1 MSGFDFGSLMPEVA
15 KMLLGAPNPHH
26 SKGNDHRYGT
36 NGSLSIDLEKNTA
49 FDHENDE
56 GGGVLWLVA
65 KLTGCGDDG
74 AVDWLKSN
82 GFDIPDMR
90 VAAAG
95 SNQNAGPG
103 RKEIV
108 AAYDYADID
117 GNLVF
122 QVVRMQYRMPDGSW
136 RLNRHGKIDK
146 TFAQRRR
153 FEEEKD
159 VWINGLLDGEYMRKG
174 PGQNWTRYD
183 SKTFDKWGMKERR
196 EFDGI
201 EQLPLYRWPEV
212 AEAIAM
218 GQAIYLVEG
227 EKKADALW
235 KAGIAA
241 TCNAGGAK
249 KWTPY
254 HAELLRGA
262 HIIQIPDN
270 DDAGRMHMQIVG
282 SRMKDIAASVMMLD
296 IRTFWPEV
304 PEKGDIWDWVQA
316 GGDASDLF
324 DLVDKHARPWTKEPP
339 KSRFGAVTWD
349 RLDEAGQ
356 EHEYL
361 IEDILT
367 RHEVAVIYGESGSG
381 KSFEA
386 IDMAMAVDRGV
397 PFNGKEV
404 RKGGVIYQA
413 GEGGIGVKLRLRA
426 YRQTYM
432 EPGERVDF
440 VLLPSR
446 VDLFAKPG
454 EQDVETSRG
463 TDALIAEIKAWAE
476 TFTVPLELVVI
487 DTLATATPGANENAS
502 TDMSVVLTNLERIRD
517 ECRCTVLM
525 VHHKPRNGNNPRGHS
540 SLFANVDNAIELE
553 ITQRLD
559 VAYRADGTQLV
570 RQIHRATIQKNKDGE
585 RGHGWDFILKQVVL
599 GTRPNGKPLTSVVCA
614 PPGGQ
619 GPEVTDDKRLSDQQA
634 IAMQALI
641 NALERHGEAT
651 PDMLKLPK
659 SIKTVVRMGH
669 WRLEYAALSMMDDED
684 PKKKQERIKKALQRA
699 GERFF
704 GAKWIGRAEPYVW
717 LTGRPV
723 PGFKRDSDMDFNQL
737 SRPQEPVSEGL
748 AEVLTDG
755 EIQF

>member
-1 MSGFDFGSLMPEVA
+1 MPEVA
-15 KMLLGAPNPHH
+15 SMLLGAPNPHH
-26 SKGNDHRYGT
+26 SKGNDNRYGT

-49 FDHENDE
+49 FDHENSE
-56 GGGVLWLVA
+56 GGGVLWLVS

-74 AVDWLKSN
+74 AVDWLKQN
-82 GFDIPDMR
+82 GFDIPDNR
-90 VAAAG
+90 GAAAG

-103 RKEIV
+103 RKEVV
-108 AAYDYADID
+108 AAYDYADAD
-117 GNLVF
+117 GGLVF
-122 QVVRMQYRMPDGSW
+122 QVVRMQFKQPDGSW
-136 RLNRHGKIDK
+136 RLNKHGKIDK

-153 FEEEKD
+153 FTEEKD
-159 VWINGLLDGEYMRKG
+159 AWINGLLDGDYMRKG
-174 PGQNWTRYD
+174 PGHNWTRYD
-183 SKTFDKWGMKERR
+183 SKTFDKWGMTERR
-196 EFDGI
+196 EFDGV
-201 EQLPLYRWPEV
+201 ERLPLYRWPEV

-235 KAGIAA
+235 TAGIAA

-254 HAELLRGA
+254 HAELLAGA

-282 SRMKDIAASVMMLD
+282 SRMKDVAASVMMLD
-296 IRTFWPEV
+296 IRKFWPDV

-316 GGDASDLF
+316 GGDATDLF
-324 DLVDKHARPWTKEPP
+324 DIVDAHARPWTKEPP

-349 RLDEAGQ
+349 RLDEPGM

-367 RHEVAVIYGESGSG
+367 RHEVAIIYGESGSG

-386 IDMAMAVDRGV
+386 IDMAMSVGRGV
-397 PFNGKEV
+397 TFNGKEV
-404 RKGGVIYQA
+404 RRGAVIYQA
-413 GEGGIGVKLRLRA
+413 GEGGIGVKQRLRA
-426 YRQTYM
+426 YRQTHM
-432 EPGERVDF
+432 EHGERVDF
-440 VLLPSR
+440 VLLPAR
-446 VDLFAKPG
+446 IDLFARPG

-463 TDALIAEIKAWAE
+463 TDALIAEIKAWSE
-476 TFTVPLELVVI
+476 TFGTPLELVVI

-553 ITQRLD
+553 ITPRLD
-559 VAYRADGTQLV
+559 IAFREDGTQLT

-599 GTRPNGKPLTSVVCA
+599 GKRPNGKLLTSVVCA
-614 PPGGQ
+614 TPGGQ
-619 GPEVTDDKRLSDQQA
+619 GPEVTDDKRLSDQQN

-651 PDMLKLPK
+651 PEMLKLPK

-669 WRLEYAALSMMDDED
+669 WRIEYAALSMQDDED
-684 PKKKQERIKKALQRA
+684 PKKKQERIKKGLQRA

-717 LTGRPV
+717 LTGRPI
-723 PGFKRDSDMDFNQL
+723 PGFKRESGFDFSQL
-737 SRPQEPVSEGL
+737 SRPEEPMSAGM
-748 AEVLTDG
+748 ADMADG
-755 EIQF
+755 DIQL

>member
-15 KMLLGAPNPHH
+15 SMLLGAPNPHH

-49 FDHENDE
+49 FDHENNE
-56 GGGVLWLVA
+56 GGGVLWLVS

-74 AVDWLKSN
+74 AVDWLKQN
-82 GFDIPDMR
+82 GFDIPDNR
-90 VAAAG
+90 AAPG
-95 SNQNAGPG
+95 SNQNAGPA

-108 AAYDYADID
+108 ATYDYTD
-117 GNLVF
+117 GDGALVF
-122 QVVRMQYRMPDGSW
+122 QVVRMQYKQPDGSW
-136 RLNRHGKIDK
+136 RLNKHGKIDK

-153 FEEEKD
+153 FAEEAD
-159 VWINGLLDGEYMRKG
+159 VWINGLLDQEYMRKG
-174 PGQNWTRYD
+174 PGHNWTRYD
-183 SKTFDKWGMKERR
+183 SKTFEKWGMKERR
-196 EFDGI
+196 AFDGV

-235 KAGIAA
+235 EAGIAA

-254 HAELLRGA
+254 HAEQLTGA

-282 SRMKDIAASVMMLD
+282 SRMKGIAASVMMLD
-296 IRTFWPEV
+296 IRKFWPEG

-316 GGDASDLF
+316 GSDATDLF
-324 DLVDKHARPWTKEPP
+324 DIVDAHARPWTKEPP

-386 IDMAMAVDRGV
+386 IDMAMSVDRGV

-404 RKGGVIYQA
+404 RKGGVVYQA
-413 GEGGIGVKLRLRA
+413 GEGGIGVKQRLRA

-432 EPGERVDF
+432 DPGERVDF

-463 TDALIAEIKAWAE
+463 TDALIAEIKAWSE

-517 ECRCTVLM
+517 ECRTSVLM

-553 ITQRLD
+553 ITPRLD
-559 VAYRADGTQLV
+559 VGFRADGTQLI

-619 GPEVTDDKRLSDQQA
+619 SPETNDDKRLTDQQH
-634 IAMQALI
+634 IAMQALMF
-641 NALERHGEAT
+641 ALEQFGEDT
-651 PDMLKLPK
+651 PELLKLPR
-659 SIKTVVRMGH
+659 SIKSVVQYRH
-669 WRLEYAALSMMDDED
+669 WRAEFEKLTFVDDED
-684 PKKKQERIKKALQRA
+684 DKKQRERIKSALKRA
-699 GERFF
+699 GEAFYSRKF
-704 GAKWIGRAEPYVW
+704 IGRADRYIW
-717 LTGRPV
+717 LTGRPI
-723 PGFKRDSDMDFNQL
+723 PGFRTKSNAEIEPPRQEDPQTLAAMQELADGDIQL
-737 SRPQEPVSEGL
+737 
-748 AEVLTDG
+748 
-755 EIQF
+755 

>member
-1 MSGFDFGSLMPEVA
+1 MSAENYSKHMEAVA
-15 KMLLGAPNPHH
+15 RHLLGEPNKHFTKPGVELRWG
-26 SKGNDHRYGT
+26 SK
-36 NGSLSIDLEKNTA
+36 GSLSVDLKKGTFFEHGS
-49 FDHENDE
+49 DV
-56 GGGVLWLVA
+56 GGGVLDLIVREGRASDHDDA
-65 KLTGCGDDG
+65 KTWMRKEGYDIGGGTPASDSNRNYGPKANGDDG
-74 AVDWLKSN
+74 PPFKPVKTWDYVDEKGQFL
-82 GFDIPDMR
+82 
-90 VAAAG
+90 
-95 SNQNAGPG
+95 
-103 RKEIV
+103 
-108 AAYDYADID
+108 
-117 GNLVF
+117 F
-122 QVVRMQYRMPDGSW
+122 QVVRLENGLTGKDGKPEKTYNQRRKPLPGDDPAKIKNGWVWSTKGIRMVPYRLPELQQDILDGS
-136 RLNRHGKIDK
+136 LI
-146 TFAQRRR
+146 F
-153 FEEEKD
+153 
-159 VWINGLLDGEYMRKG
+159 IN
-174 PGQNWTRYD
+174 
-183 SKTFDKWGMKERR
+183 
-196 EFDGI
+196 
-201 EQLPLYRWPEV
+201 
-212 AEAIAM
+212 
-218 GQAIYLVEG
+218 EG
-227 EKKADALW
+227 EKAADFLRDRDIPATTNARGAGKWTKELNEFFRGA
-235 KAGIAA
+235 KVAIIRDNDPQATHPDGRLKFHADGRPVFVGQDHGAGVAKNLHGIAA
-241 TCNAGGAK
+241 DV
-249 KWTPY
+249 
-254 HAELLRGA
+254 R
-262 HIIQIPDN
+262 I
-270 DDAGRMHMQIVG
+270 
-282 SRMKDIAASVMMLD
+282 LD
-296 IRTFWPEV
+296 LPGL
-304 PEKGDIWDWVQA
+304 PPKGDVVDWWEA
-316 GGDASDLF
+316 GGDIEKLYDLAAAAPRF
-324 DLVDKHARPWTKEPP
+324 EPRPF

-454 EQDVETSRG
+454 EQDIETSRG

-651 PDMLKLPK
+651 PDMLKLPR

-723 PGFKRDSDMDFNQL
+723 PGFKRDSDFDFSQL
-737 SRPQEPVSEGL
+737 SRPQEPMSDGM
-748 AEVLTDG
+748 AEMIDG
-755 EIQF
+755 DIQL